1 MARRSWTFA
10 ITAPVI
16 GIALATQPL
25 ALRAQERPRVAVI
38 PFDNPTPWWQEQLGP
53 SAANQLTVQLV
64 GTGAFTVLERT
75 RVDDIYEEWYRQQS
89 GPITSASA
97 VEIGKQLGARYLIT
111 GEFTYF
117 HINDRSVR
125 IGPVRGHERRAESAL
140 TVRVI
145 DVESG
150 ENPIG
155 LEARGNVVVG
165 RGVSLPDVDLL
176 QSSPLDPRLADQ
188 ALSPAIGDIVSQL
201 IEQRDRLAGGGTGP
215 VVATITGLGND
226 GSLYIDQGEN
236 AGMTPGRRFH
246 VTRVVDAIRDRDGN
260 VLDEVTE
267 RIGTIEVV
275 RVLSQSAICR
285 VVSGEADVGD
295 RLDPADGA

>member
-1 MARRSWTFA
+1 MARRSWKSA
-10 ITAPVI
+10 IAALMM
-16 GIALATQPL
+16 GMALALQPL
-25 ALRAQERPRVAVI
+25 ALDAQERPRVAVI

-64 GTGAFTVLERT
+64 NTGAFTVLERT
-75 RVDDIYEEWYRQQS
+75 RVDDIYEEWHRQQS

-117 HINDRSVR
+117 NINDRSVR

-155 LEARGNVVVG
+155 LEATGNVVVA
-165 RGVSLPDVDLL
+165 RGVSLPDADLL
-176 QSSPLDPRLADQ
+176 QNAALDPRLADQ
-188 ALSPAIGDIVSQL
+188 ALGPAIRDIVSQL
-201 IEQRDRLAGGGTGP
+201 IEQRDRLAGSGAAP
-215 VVATITGLGND
+215 AAPTITGLAND
-226 GSLYIDQGEN
+226 GSLYLDQGEN

-246 VTRVVDAIRDRDGN
+246 VVRVVDEIRDRDGN

-267 RIGTIEVV
+267 RVGTIEVV
-275 RVLSQSAICR
+275 RVLSQSAISR
-285 VVSGEADVGD
+285 VVAGEADVGD
-295 RLDPADGA
+295 RLEPAGGA